1 MFKYTKWSLIREIL
15 VWVFTI
21 VMLSPLYILVNVALK
36 GPLEIHGSP
45 GYALVK
51 KPTFE
56 AFRLVFS
63 GQVGPELISGLVTSF
78 TITAAAVIGLVALG
92 SVTAYVLVRRTSRLS
107 KVAFYGVLTGIVVPS
122 QLGLVPLY
130 IGAKNLGL
138 LGSPWGMSIIYM
150 AMLMPLAIFLYSGF
164 VRSLSSDYEEAA
176 YIDGS
181 GRLRTF
187 IQIVFPLLAPATG
200 TVAIMCGIITWND
213 FFNPLI
219 FLAGSD
225 TPTLALVIYK
235 FVGGF
240 QTEWNQ
246 VFAILIVAMLPMTVL
261 FLIFQK
267 KFIQG
272 FSGGVKS

>member
-1 MFKYTKWSLIREIL
+1 MFKYTKWALLREIA
-15 VWVFTI
+15 VWVIAI

-36 GPLEIHGSP
+36 GPDEIHGSAGFEIVKHP
-45 GYALVK
+45 TLQAFQLVLSQ
-51 KPTFE
+51 E
-56 AFRLVFS
+56 
-63 GQVGPELISGLVTSF
+63 VGKLLAGGLFTSF
-78 TITAAAVIGLVALG
+78 LITAIAVFGLVAFG
-92 SVTAYVLVRRTSRLS
+92 SVTAYMLVRRTGRLS
-107 KVAFYGVLTGIVVPS
+107 KVAFYGVLTGIVVPT

-138 LGSPWGMSIIYM
+138 LGTPWGLAIIYI
-150 AMLMPLAIFLYSGF
+150 AMLMPLSIFLYSGF
-164 VRSLSSDYEEAA
+164 VRSLSTDYEEAA

-181 GRLRTF
+181 GRFRTF
-187 IQIVFPLLAPATG
+187 VQIVFPLLAPATG

-225 TPTLALVIYK
+225 TPTLALVIYH

-246 VFAILIVAMLPMTVL
+246 VFAILIIAMLPMTIL

-272 FSGGVKS
+272 FSGGIKS